1 MKTVI
6 ITGVAIPHSART
18 LVAGVLLTALSA
30 LTACSATDDSQ
41 HRPPSSSGACP
52 VAPVDVVVSVD
63 QWGDIVAQL
72 GGACAEVRTLLASS
86 SANPHDYEP
95 SPADA
100 AGFSGARLVVINGGH
115 YDEWASKLAAGSAPD
130 APVISAVTDEQRRN
144 PHVWYDP
151 ATVHEVAGRIRAAL
165 SELSP
170 GAADYFARQ
179 YDSFMASLQPYDE
192 LIAAIRAG
200 VDGRTYVATEAV
212 FDDMAAAVGLV
223 DRTPAGY
230 AAAARNE
237 TDPSPADLN
246 AMLTLLRDRDVDV
259 LIYNSSTEGSGPRQ
273 IRDAAL
279 AAGIPVVDVTE
290 TVAPGAGSFQ
300 AWQVAQLSSLARTLG
315 VDV

>member
-6 ITGVAIPHSART
+6 ITDVPVPRLMPT
-18 LVAGVLLTALSA
+18 LLGCAVLTVLPALA
-30 LTACSATDDSQ
+30 ACSATDGSP
-41 HRPPSSSGACP
+41 RRPSSSFDPCP

-63 QWGDIVAQL
+63 QWGDIVTEL
-72 GGACAEVRTLLASS
+72 GGACAQVRTLLASS

-100 AGFSGARLVVINGGH
+100 ARFSGARLVVINGGH
-115 YDEWASKLAAGSAPD
+115 YDEWASKLAAGAAPEI
-130 APVISAVTDEQRRN
+130 PVITAVTDGQRLN

-151 ATVHEVAGRIRAAL
+151 ASVRDVAARIRSAL
-165 SELSP
+165 SEQSP

-179 YDSFMASLQPYDE
+179 YDSFITSLQPYDE

-200 VDGRTYVATEAV
+200 ASGKTFVATEAV
-212 FDDMAAAVGLV
+212 FDDMAAAVGLL

-279 AAGIPVVDVTE
+279 AAGIPVVEVTE
-290 TVAPGAGSFQ
+290 TMAPGAESFQ
-300 AWQVAQLSSLARTLG
+300 AWQVAQLISLARALD